1 MGNLNFSGYEMPQV
15 DNFSVEM
22 ELIEERKTRGVEKM
36 I

>member
-1 MGNLNFSGYEMPQV
+1 MGNLNLSGYEMPQV

-22 ELIEERKTRGVEKM
+22 ELIEERKTQGVEKM